1 MPSITHKG
9 SRSKPLLRHA
19 AVRETWAWHLSWSTH
34 IRFLGFSS
42 WFTITTSE
50 VVFST
55 FAELNFFPD
64 VFLLGCW

>member
-42 WFTITTSE
+42 WFTIKEKIMNATVLSKPGSNGE
-50 VVFST
+50 
-55 FAELNFFPD
+55 
-64 VFLLGCW
+64 G